1 MCIFDLQ
8 INTLRV
14 KKKKKRERIDKLVI
28 MKIILHKQLRPF
40 DELFINLLFIFT
52 YILLLGIT
60 RITM

>member
-28 MKIILHKQLRPF
+28 MKIFLHKQLGPF
-40 DELFINLLFIFT
+40 DELFIILLFIFT